1 MDNKLFA
8 SALFEYYL
16 DKFSAAQPKCE
27 ETTEAK
33 VEDET
38 RKPGNEAL
46 DQVGSLTASVPHSG
60 FSSRLS
66 SLNHPD
72 AWTLECIALNGHQIT
87 TAIDTDNSGFIRIN
101 EANQFAEQIPKE
113 WNLPQW
119 CAYVAA
125 GASFSMIYLICLDNW
140 DHARMGI

>member
-16 DKFSAAQPKCE
+16 DKFSAQPKRE
-27 ETTEAK
+27 QTTEAK
-33 VEDET
+33 VEDE
-38 RKPGNEAL
+38 KPGNEAL
-46 DQVGSLTASVPHSG
+46 GQVESPTPSVPHSR
-60 FSSRLS
+60 FSLRLS

-87 TAIDTDNSGFIRIN
+87 TAIDTDNSGFIRIS
-101 EANQFAEQIPKE
+101 EANQFTEQIPKE

-125 GASFSMIYLICLDNW
+125 GASFSMIKIDLS
-140 DHARMGI
+140 R

>member
-16 DKFSAAQPKCE
+16 DKFSAALPKRE
-27 ETTEAK
+27 QTTDETTDAK
-33 VEDET
+33 LEDE
-38 RKPGNEAL
+38 KPGNESS
-46 DQVGSLTASVPHSG
+46 DQVELSLASPPLSG
-60 FSSRLS
+60 FFSRLS

-72 AWTLECIALNGHQIT
+72 SWTLECIALNGHQIS
-87 TAIDTDNSGFIRIN
+87 TAIDTDNSGFIRIS
-101 EANQFAEQIPKE
+101 EANHFAEQMPKG

-125 GASFSMIYLICLDNW
+125 GAPFLWSISICLDN
-140 DHARMGI
+140 